1 MLIDWFTVVA
11 QALNFL
17 ILVWLLKR
25 FLYQP
30 VLDAIGAREQRI
42 AMQLA
47 DAASKE
53 AAATSER
60 NEYERKNKEFDAQRA
75 TLLAAAAEQAG
86 REHQQLLEQAHK
98 DADALRVRLEQA
110 VRSEQQILS
119 GELARR
125 TREEVFAIARKTLA
139 ELASASL
146 EEGMARVLIERLRA
160 LGTEDRKLLA
170 AAAAA
175 NGTAASGTDGQVLV
189 RSAFE
194 LPAAQRSGIEQAV
207 AETCGAPCRLNYQI
221 VPGLIGGLELSVN
234 GRKLA
239 WSIAD
244 YLAALEKSVTNTLG
258 AASKPVPPPVPAAGG
273 GL

>member
-30 VLDAIGAREQRI
+30 VLDAIGAREHRI
-42 AMQLA
+42 ALQLA

-53 AAATSER
+53 AAATRER
-60 NEYERKNKEFDAQRA
+60 NEYEHKTKEFDAQRA

-86 REHQQLLEQAHK
+86 SEHQQLLAQAHH
-98 DADALRVRLEQA
+98 DADALRARLEQA
-110 VRSEQQILS
+110 LRSEQQILS

-125 TREEVFAIARKTLA
+125 TREEVFAITRKTLA

-160 LGTEDRKLLA
+160 LGADDRKLLA

-175 NGTAASGTDGQVLV
+175 NGAAAAATDGQVVV

-194 LPAAQRSGIEQAV
+194 LPAAQRGGIEQAV
-207 AETCGAPCRLNYQI
+207 AEICGAACRLTYQI
-221 VPGLIGGLELSVN
+221 VPGLIGGLELSAN

-244 YLAALEKSVTNTLG
+244 YLTALEKSVTDTLVP
-258 AASKPVPPPVPAAGG
+258 ASKPVPVPAAGAG
-273 GL
+273 R